1 MLYQDADDKILEQ
14 DIYVDLN
21 EAERVGSSER
31 VQIVAQ
37 VDRFRGAY
45 SADGDW
51 TSTKRFYI
59 TQDDDLQRVRS
70 RQVDDIGEAN
80 MADGGVLVDFVTWAM
95 DSYPADKYVLILSD
109 HGMGWPGGWSDA
121 APGRGGDPRIPLASR
136 LGDNLF
142 LMELEQALQQIRS
155 ETGLDKFEL
164 IGLDACLMGQVE
176 VYSAL
181 APHARYAVASEEVE
195 PSLGWAYTG
204 FLQALSE
211 NPDISGAEL
220 SRLIVESYIKEDQRI
235 VDDQARAEFL
245 RQGAP
250 MGGLFGMMGN
260 VPAIQLASQIGQEV
274 TLTAVDL
281 SVIPELLNSLN
292 EFAFELQQADQT
304 QVASA
309 RTYAQPFTS
318 IFGTQVPPSYIDL
331 GHFVQLV
338 VRQAGTAQIEA
349 AAKRLLGAMNQA
361 ILAEKHGP
369 KKPGATG
376 FTVFFPNSQLYRNP
390 VTGAESYTAIAQ
402 RFSKDS
408 LWDDFLLYHYTGVGF
423 EPQAEQAVM
432 PSAGTAVRAPGLG
445 QVQISPIRLS
455 SQIAAPG
462 QPVTLSA
469 DIDGENIGYIYLMV
483 GYYDRAANS
492 IFLADTDYLES
503 SDTRELNGVYYP
515 DWGEGSFTMEFEWE
529 PVVFAISDG
538 EKRVT
543 ALFKPQ
549 SYGATFEEAIYS
561 VDGIYTFAESGESL
575 NARLDFSNG
584 QLLTVY
590 GITGEGETGAPRQIT
605 PQNGDTFT
613 LIEVWLDLDSSGK
626 ITQTVN
632 QEGGVLTFGLGGLQ
646 WLDLD
651 AAPGEYVVGFI
662 VEDLDGN
669 RSESYTQV
677 TVE

>member
-1 MLYQDADDKILEQ
+1 
-14 DIYVDLN
+14 
-21 EAERVGSSER
+21 
-31 VQIVAQ
+31 
-37 VDRFRGAY
+37 
-45 SADGDW
+45 
-51 TSTKRFYI
+51 
-59 TQDDDLQRVRS
+59 
-70 RQVDDIGEAN
+70 
-80 MADGGVLVDFVTWAM
+80 MADGGSLVDFVTWAM
-95 DSYPADKYVLILSD
+95 NSYPADKYVLILSD
-109 HGMGWPGGWSDA
+109 HGMGWPGGWSDP
-121 APGRGGDPRIPLASR
+121 APGGSGDPRIPLASR

-155 ETGLDKFEL
+155 ETRLDKFEL
-164 IGLDACLMGQVE
+164 IGMDACLMGQVE

-211 NPDISGAEL
+211 DPDISGAEL
-220 SRLIVESYIKEDQRI
+220 SRLIVESYIQEDQRI

-250 MGGLFGMMGN
+250 MGGLFGMMGD
-260 VPAIQLASQIGQEV
+260 VPAAQLARQIGQSI

-281 SVIPELLNSLN
+281 SVMPELLNSLN
-292 EFAFELQQADQT
+292 EFVFELQQADQS

-309 RTYAQPFTS
+309 RTYAQSFTS

-338 VRQAGTAQIEA
+338 VRQAGTSQIEGA
-349 AAKRLLGAMNQA
+349 AERLLRAMNQA

-402 RFSKDS
+402 RFAKDS
-408 LWDDFLLYHYTGVGF
+408 LWDDFLLYHYAGIEF

-445 QVQISPIRLS
+445 QVLISPIRLS
-455 SQIAAPG
+455 SRIAAPG
-462 QPVTLSA
+462 RPVTLSA

-515 DWGEGSFTMEFEWE
+515 DWGEGGFTMEFEWE

-538 EKRVT
+538 EKRVN

-549 SYGATFEEAIYS
+549 SYGATFEEAVYS

-575 NARLDFSNG
+575 NARLNFSNG

-590 GITGEGETGAPRQIT
+590 GITGEGDTGAPRQIT
-605 PQNGDTFT
+605 PQSGDTFT
-613 LIEVWLDLDSSGK
+613 VIEQWLDLDSSGK
-626 ITQTVN
+626 VTQTVN
-632 QEGGVLTFGLGGLQ
+632 QEGGVLTFGVGGLE

-651 AAPGEYVVGFI
+651 AAPGEYIVGFI

-669 RSESYTQV
+669 RSEAYTQV
-677 TVE
+677 IVE